1 MAMKSL
7 LEWVFIKSGWWLMKN
22 FVTVFL
28 PLLIVNW
35 IGRVISDFNMLTVVY
50 WNGRPFNH
58 YLSLENKLNTHNA

>member
-1 MAMKSL
+1 
-7 LEWVFIKSGWWLMKN
+7 MKN

-35 IGRVISDFNMLTVVY
+35 IGRVISHFNMLTVVH

-58 YLSLENKLNTHNA
+58 YLSLEIKLTTHNA